1 MQPILSTTTNKRGSD
16 AAALGG
22 CLAIVLVIALF
33 PLSAAVYWHG
43 LLAFFSAVTISV
55 LRVPAAYMFSR
66 GLLIVPGLIA
76 AMLILPLIG
85 RGETVPV
92 FGIGIS
98 LEGLRRGSIAA
109 CKLLGIMCWLSWIT
123 WKLPPQRM
131 FPAMESL
138 RFPRWLIAILRST
151 YSNFSIL
158 SREVS
163 SMRQALRSRIVHRGT
178 WLIQATGKML
188 SLLFVRTRVRAASQ
202 VIACDSRCNVDDSP
216 VMSAT
221 SSIEIENVSYCYP
234 GASEN
239 ALHGICLEI
248 PAQAK
253 VAILGCNGA
262 GKTTLLLHLNA
273 VFPLQSGRITIGGIA
288 LSKSSRSRIREEV
301 GMLFQNPDDQI
312 LGLTVEEDVA
322 IGPRQ
327 LRISE
332 TGKTARIESALRQA
346 GLWNRR
352 DQPPHK
358 LSGGERKRLALAG
371 GIAGGGR
378 VLLLDEPMAGLDSP
392 GRDEITVILDDL
404 HRAGKTIIAA
414 THDVDF
420 AAEWASMVVV
430 MDSGRI
436 IAAGPP
442 DMLTD
447 ARLMA
452 SAGLSMSR
460 LAEAFAAFYAECP
473 DVEMKLP
480 GTRKAVVEWL
490 RKRIPGEKIKHNRR
504 KKSQVGEDDD
514 EGDSSD
520 CPLSQEVIE
529 Q

>member
-1 MQPILSTTTNKRGSD
+1 
-16 AAALGG
+16 
-22 CLAIVLVIALF
+22 
-33 PLSAAVYWHG
+33 
-43 LLAFFSAVTISV
+43 
-55 LRVPAAYMFSR
+55 
-66 GLLIVPGLIA
+66 
-76 AMLILPLIG
+76 
-85 RGETVPV
+85 
-92 FGIGIS
+92 
-98 LEGLRRGSIAA
+98 
-109 CKLLGIMCWLSWIT
+109 
-123 WKLPPQRM
+123 
-131 FPAMESL
+131 
-138 RFPRWLIAILRST
+138 
-151 YSNFSIL
+151 
-158 SREVS
+158 
-163 SMRQALRSRIVHRGT
+163 
-178 WLIQATGKML
+178 
-188 SLLFVRTRVRAASQ
+188 
-202 VIACDSRCNVDDSP
+202 
-216 VMSAT
+216 
-221 SSIEIENVSYCYP
+221 
-234 GASEN
+234 
-239 ALHGICLEI
+239 
-248 PAQAK
+248 
-253 VAILGCNGA
+253 
-262 GKTTLLLHLNA
+262 
-273 VFPLQSGRITIGGIA
+273 
-288 LSKSSRSRIREEV
+288 
-301 GMLFQNPDDQI
+301 MLFQNPDDQI

-327 LRISE
+327 LRIPE

-404 HRAGKTIIAA
+404 HRAGQIIIAA

-436 IAAGPP
+436 IAAGSP